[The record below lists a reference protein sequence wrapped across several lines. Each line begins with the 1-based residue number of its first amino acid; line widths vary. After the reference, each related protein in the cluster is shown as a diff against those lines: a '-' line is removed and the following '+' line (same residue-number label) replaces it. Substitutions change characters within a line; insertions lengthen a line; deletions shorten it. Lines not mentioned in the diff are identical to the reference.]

1 MSQEG
6 DAWTLDMREVHDVR
20 GMIARFFCALAGVVC
35 ITLGVSLIDINR
47 YLLQHGVRT
56 TGVDVANH
64 RYVYKGSVTYA
75 PQVRYVVPGN
85 HTYMVEGE
93 SGPEPQFRVGE
104 SVTVSYDPL
113 HPETA
118 LVVAATSDDVAW
130 FFIIAGCVFFVL
142 AIPLPLLWLL
152 LRRRPTTGSPGKA
165 RQASAR

>member
-1 MSQEG
+1 M
-6 DAWTLDMREVHDVR
+6 V
-20 GMIARFFCALAGVVC
+20 GMGAGARVFLALVGVVC
-35 ITLGVSLIDINR
+35 IALGADWISTHR
-47 YLLQHGVRT
+47 YLVQHGVRT
-56 TGVDVANH
+56 TGVVVANH
-64 RYVYKGSVTYA
+64 RYVYKGSPTYA

-113 HPETA
+113 DPEMA
-118 LVVAATSDDVAW
+118 LVVGADTDSIGWV
-130 FFIIAGCVFFVL
+130 FIIAGCIILVL
-142 AIPLPLLWLL
+142 LTPWPLLWRL